1 MLRKV
6 FKGGKYSRVETICG
20 NTVYVLHNI
29 QVHTDVS
36 DTKLGNIFIVYTA
49 HTNYVTHQILSNSC
63 LEQDEIPK

>member
-1 MLRKV
+1 M

-20 NTVYVLHNI
+20 NTVYVLHNIHSI

-49 HTNYVTHQILSNSC
+49 HTNYVTHQILSNSY
-63 LEQDEIPK
+63 LEQDE